1 MPYVIRDA
9 NGTIAAIYG
18 DPVEGSVEI
27 AADDMELRAFMS
39 QGSPEAAARWQ
50 FIESDLA
57 LVRVL
62 EDLIGVLVD
71 KGVILFTDLPP
82 PAQRKLMARSGLRKE
97 FSYVEKLFGSGED
110 AELNEKFVSDDDSSD
125 GYI

>member
-1 MPYVIRDA
+1 MPFVIRDA
-9 NGTIAAIYG
+9 NGTIAAVYG
-18 DPVEGSVEI
+18 DPVEGGQEI

-39 QGSPEAAARWQ
+39 QGSPEAAAKWQ

-71 KGVILFTDLPP
+71 KGVILFTDLPE

-97 FSYVEKLFGSGED
+97 FSYVEKLFGTEEETELSAQFVGDEDGE
-110 AELNEKFVSDDDSSD
+110 

>member
-1 MPYVIRDA
+1 MPYVVRNAEGAI
-9 NGTIAAIYG
+9 IAVYG
-18 DPVEGSVEI
+18 EPVEGSQEI
-27 AADDMELRAFMS
+27 AHEDMELRAFLAQS
-39 QGSPEAAARWQ
+39 NPEAAAKWQ

-71 KGVILFTDLPP
+71 KGVILFTDLPE

-97 FSYVEKLFGSGED
+97 FSYVQKLFGTEED
-110 AELNEKFVSDDDSSD
+110 VEIDPAFVGDADGD